1 MINHNHYSLYDNTA
15 SLHDRTVST
24 GFVRADYANDI
35 GAPGYVGRASGRNFD
50 ARKAIAYAP
59 YDKLDFAVPV
69 LSAGDVNA
77 RVWIRIREVEQSFS
91 LIDQTIERLP
101 GGPIAVSFEARGKA

>member
-1 MINHNHYSLYDNTA
+1 M
-15 SLHDRTVST
+15 TVLFRPALFARITPRIS
-24 GFVRADYANDI
+24 RAR
-35 GAPGYVGRASGRNFD
+35 YVGRASGGIFD

-101 GGPIAVSFEARGKA
+101 GGPIAVSFEARGAGKA